1 MQLVA
6 VAGHDRKAL
15 RRLGRLNAK
24 HRKALHVV
32 GWTNQTAA
40 LMQVASLLI
49 TKPGGVTLAE
59 AAECGLPVVMFDG
72 IPGPEE
78 LNAEQFE
85 AARAGIALRTHLEAV
100 DAAEQLLRDDGKR
113 AFMSQQARRLARPDA
128 ARHIAQLALGR
139 SDEEITTTPQRI
151 IARA

>member
-1 MQLVA
+1 M
-6 VAGHDRKAL
+6 
-15 RRLGRLNAK
+15 
-24 HRKALHVV
+24 
-32 GWTNQTAA
+32 
-40 LMQVASLLI
+40 
-49 TKPGGVTLAE
+49 TLAE

-85 AARAGIALRTHLEAV
+85 AARAGIASRTHLEAV
-100 DAAEQLLRDDGKR
+100 VAAEQLLRDDGKR

-139 SDEEITTTPQRI
+139 SDEEITTTRQRI